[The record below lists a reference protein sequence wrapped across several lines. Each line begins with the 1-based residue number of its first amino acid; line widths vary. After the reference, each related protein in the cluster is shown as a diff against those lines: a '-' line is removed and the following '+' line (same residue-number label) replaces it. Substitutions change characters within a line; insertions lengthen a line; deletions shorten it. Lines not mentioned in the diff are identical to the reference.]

1 MKIAI
6 HKRIDSYS
14 ERWVEYCEKN
24 NISYKLVNAYGSDI
38 IADVDDCDVFM
49 WNHAQHLH
57 KDALTAKNVIF
68 SLEHAGITVFPDF
81 KTTWHFDDKVAQ
93 KYLLEAIKA
102 PMVASYVF
110 YDEIEALHWLEE
122 QKYPVVFK
130 LKRGAGS
137 SNVRLLHSFKESKSV
152 VKRAFKNGFEPFKES
167 RLTLLNYRIKNFKDG
182 QGNFLGLLK
191 AFYRFVFPKFG
202 QLGELHQREKGYV
215 YFQDFI
221 PNNLFDIRVVVV
233 GNRAFALKRL
243 VRDNDF
249 RASGSGK
256 IVYDKNQIDL
266 RCIKI
271 AFEVNNKLQTQ
282 SIAYD
287 FVFDEQHNPL
297 IIEIS
302 YGYAISAYDIC
313 EGFWDEN
320 LNWYD
325 EKVTPQ
331 HWIIEDLIK
340 SLKK

>member
-6 HKRIDSYS
+6 HKRLDSYS
-14 ERWVEYCEKN
+14 ERWIEYCEKN
-24 NISYKLVNAYGSDI
+24 NINYKVVNAYSSDFI
-38 IADVDDCDVFM
+38 EQVADCDAFM

-68 SLEHAGITVFPDF
+68 ALEHAGIAVFPDF

-93 KYLLEAIKA
+93 KYVLEAINA
-102 PMVASYVF
+102 PMVQSYVF
-110 YDEIEALHWLEE
+110 YDDQEALQWLKE
-122 QKYPVVFK
+122 QKYPLVFK

-137 SNVRLLHSFKESKSV
+137 SNVRLLRSYEESKSV
-152 VKRAFKNGFEPFKES
+152 VKRSFRNGYEPFKES
-167 RLTLLNYRIKNFKDG
+167 RVTLLNHRIKNFKSG
-182 QGNFLGLLK
+182 KEGFSGLLK
-191 AFYRFVFPKFG
+191 AFYRSIFPKFG
-202 QLGELHQREKGYV
+202 QLGELHHREKGYV

-221 PNNLFDIRVVVV
+221 PNNLYDIRVVVV

-243 VRDNDF
+243 VRENDF

-256 IVYDKNQIDL
+256 LVYDKNQIDL
-266 RCIKI
+266 RCIQI
-271 AFEVNNKLQTQ
+271 AFDINKKLETQ

-287 FVFDEQHNPL
+287 FVFDTENTPL
-297 IIEIS
+297 VIEIS
-302 YGYAISAYDIC
+302 YGYAISAYDYC

-340 SLKK
+340 SLK